1 MPHGIHATR
10 QTAFRLPEGLL
21 AWLRQQAEDEGG
33 GRTMTDIVQ
42 RALERERERCQ
53 DATPR

>member
-1 MPHGIHATR
+1 MPHGVHSTR

-21 AWLRQQAEDEGG
+21 AWLRAQAGREGD

-53 DATPR
+53 DTTSR